1 MKTMKNTIAERVAD
15 FLKTYPPFNLL
26 TKKELST
33 ISEEIEVLY
42 LEKGKFVFTEQDQA
56 HPIFYIVN
64 KGAVKLTREEA
75 GENII
80 IDICDEGDIFGL
92 RPLMTKEN
100 YILNAETNEESIIYG
115 IPLSIFKPLSEKN
128 KNVKNYLITS
138 FASNIKD
145 TSLIEGRGNISSYIK
160 KDTNNDLY
168 NLQKASYT
176 KKPITCEASTTIKEI
191 AICMRDQ
198 KIGAMV
204 VAKNKKPI
212 GIITSKDLRNKVAT
226 GDFKIS
232 NNAEEIMSRPVITIS
247 EDLTIPEAHILMLKH
262 ATSHLCITKD
272 GTPKSKLIGILSLH
286 DLIVSLGNNPS
297 VLIKEIRRAKKSKH
311 LRAIREKIGLLLKSY
326 LEQELPFPHI
336 LNIISELNSVIIFRS
351 IELCLKKMETEP
363 PVKFA
368 WLALGSQGRKEQL
381 LMSDQ
386 DNALIFEDVPKS
398 KFKETQDYFITLSN
412 KIVKYLHTIGYEY
425 CPGDMMASN
434 PKWCTSLTE
443 WKKQFKDWISNTDGA
458 GILLSSIFFDYEYIY
473 GEKELTEKLSRSLI
487 KNINNHKYFL
497 SKLGRDVIEK
507 PSPVGFFRQFILE
520 TNGDQEA
527 VFNIKIR
534 ALMPLIDAARIL
546 TLSHN
551 IKNYNNTLSRYKKL
565 TALEPE
571 NEDLYNS
578 CARAFRTLLKFKT
591 EQGILNND
599 SGKLINL
606 ESLSKTEKLKLKRA
620 FKPIK
625 EIQELLIIR
634 FNLKQMV

>member
-1 MKTMKNTIAERVAD
+1 MKNTIAERIAD
-15 FLKTYPPFNLL
+15 FLKVYPPFNLL
-26 TKKELST
+26 TKSELGSISKEV
-33 ISEEIEVLY
+33 EVLY
-42 LEKGKFVFTEQDQA
+42 LEKGQFIFTQQDKP
-56 HPIFYIVN
+56 HPLFYIIN
-64 KGAVKLTREEA
+64 KGAVKLTLEENE
-75 GENII
+75 ENNIL
-80 IDICDEGDIFGL
+80 DICDEGDIFGL

-100 YILNAETNEESIIYG
+100 YLLNAETNEESIIYG

-128 KNVKNYLITS
+128 KSVKNYLITS

-145 TSLIEGRGNISSYIK
+145 TSIIEGRGNVSSYIK
-160 KDTNNDLY
+160 KETNNDLF
-168 NLQKASYT
+168 NLQKATYT
-176 KKPITCEASTTIKEI
+176 KKPITCKNTTTVKEV
-191 AICMRDQ
+191 AIGMRDL

-204 VAKNKKPI
+204 VARNKKPI

-232 NNAEEIMSRPVITIS
+232 SSAEEIMSSPVITSTNDI
-247 EDLTIPEAHILMLKH
+247 TIPEAHIMMLKH
-262 ATSHLCITKD
+262 SASHICITKD
-272 GTPKSKLIGILSLH
+272 GTPKSKLTGILSLH

-297 VLIKEIRRAKKSKH
+297 VLIKEIKRAKKSKH
-311 LRAIREKIGLLLKSY
+311 LRAIREKVNLLLKTY

-336 LNIISELNSVIIFRS
+336 LNIISEINTAIICRC
-351 IELCLKKMETEP
+351 IELCLEKMETPP
-363 PVKFA
+363 PVKFT

-386 DNALIFEDVPKS
+386 DNALIFEDVS
-398 KFKETQDYFITLSN
+398 QTTFKETQDYFILLSI
-412 KIVKYLHTIGYEY
+412 KIVKYLNTIGYEY
-425 CPGDMMASN
+425 CPADMMASN

-443 WKKQFKDWISNTDGA
+443 WKKQFNDWIINPDGA
-458 GILLSSIFFDYEYIY
+458 GTLLSSIFFDYEYIF
-473 GEKELTEKLSRSLI
+473 GEKELTEKLGRSLF
-487 KNINNHKYFL
+487 KTINKHKYFL
-497 SKLGRDVIEK
+497 SKLGKDVIDK

-520 TNGDQEA
+520 TNGDQQE

-546 TLSHN
+546 ILFHN
-551 IKNYNNTLSRYKKL
+551 VKNSNNTLNRYKKL
-565 TALEPE
+565 AELEPQ

-620 FKPIK
+620 FKPLK
-625 EIQELLIIR
+625 EIQELLILR
-634 FNLKQMV
+634 FNLKQML